1 VTGIQRPRAIG
12 SSISHICTRISA
24 RSLNRKITTLNL
36 PLILETEAMTVQPIR
51 PRKFTR
57 KLITALL
64 AACILPVA
72 LPIFPAAAAPGYKPP
87 RRQSAKRTEN
97 SGTRNQLA
105 SRIGDNLQD
114 CSKDLT
120 VPLTLVVPEEQKSAD
135 GKSSIT
141 PETTLAKPPLYVYL
155 SAPKELKFSLSDG
168 TKVLWTEPASI
179 KESGI
184 TEIVYPASRPSLE
197 VGKTYSWSV
206 EIVCTSDSLQ
216 AQKNVGGRLTR
227 VPLPPTVKQQLKAAT
242 TPRQRAEIYANAGF
256 WSETL
261 MNIAEAQQNSTDS
274 AADQD
279 LVSLLEQIDLKE
291 IAQRERDSTTP
302 APQPADPKKP
312 CH

>member
-1 VTGIQRPRAIG
+1 
-12 SSISHICTRISA
+12 
-24 RSLNRKITTLNL
+24 
-36 PLILETEAMTVQPIR
+36 MTVQPIR
-51 PRKFTR
+51 PRNFTR

-105 SRIGDNLQD
+105 SRIGDLQN
-114 CSKDLT
+114 CAKDLA
-120 VPLTLVVPEEQKSAD
+120 VPLTLIVPEEQKSAD

-155 SAPKELKFSLSDG
+155 SAPKELKLSLSDG
-168 TKVLWTEPASI
+168 AKVLWTEPVSVM
-179 KESGI
+179 ESGI
-184 TEIVYPASRPSLE
+184 TEIAYPANRPSLE

-206 EIVCTSDSLQ
+206 EIVCQSDSFQ
-216 AQKNVGGRLTR
+216 SQKNPGSRLTR
-227 VPLPPTVKQQLKAAT
+227 VPLPPAVQQQLKTVT

-261 MNIAEAQQNSTDS
+261 MNIAEAQQNSTDT

-279 LVSLLEQIDLKE
+279 LLSLLEQIDLKE
-291 IAQRERDSTTP
+291 IAQRERDSNKTVAPKPVIAPSPASTVTP
-302 APQPADPKKP
+302 APTPKPPVAPKPADPKKP